1 MADRDPSFAER
12 LASPAKKIEDCITY
26 ILNQV
31 RDSGLNGFDDEEIFS
46 LAVHYYMEDG
56 IDPGT
61 PVQCQVIVNR
71 QVRLSEE
78 EIAEQKRRARE
89 EVFRREADRLR
100 SSGRI
105 TPLADKPVRQEEE
118 LLLFG

>member
-61 PVQCQVIVNR
+61 PVQCQVVINHHV
-71 QVRLSEE
+71 QLTGE
-78 EIAEQKRRARE
+78 EIEEQKQRAKD
-89 EVFRREADRLR
+89 EVFRSEVSRLR

-105 TPLADKPVRQEEE
+105 TPPADKPVRQEEE